1 MIIGTG
7 IDLTEIER
15 IKQMHVEHP
24 HMFDKILTPNERAQY
39 ERRQGQAQAEY
50 LAGRFSLKESFS
62 KALGTGI
69 GRHFSFQDAEF
80 LDDELGKPHAVQ
92 SVFDGVVHVSVS
104 HTAQLVMT
112 QVILEGKPE

>member
-39 ERRQGQAQAEY
+39 EKRQGQAQA
-50 LAGRFSLKESFS
+50 
-62 KALGTGI
+62 
-69 GRHFSFQDAEF
+69 
-80 LDDELGKPHAVQ
+80 
-92 SVFDGVVHVSVS
+92 
-104 HTAQLVMT
+104 
-112 QVILEGKPE
+112 